1 MEIING
7 KEYYSQEEF
16 DEIIYKSIRKNAN
29 DLSDEIK
36 RESKYRNIN
45 EVVYA

>member
-1 MEIING
+1 MEMING

-16 DEIIYKSIRKNAN
+16 DNIIHTAIRKNAK
-29 DLSDEIK
+29 DLANEIK
-36 RESKYRNIN
+36 RESKFRNVN

>member
-16 DEIIYKSIRKNAN
+16 DKIVYTAIRKNAK
-29 DLSDEIK
+29 DLAAEIK
-36 RESKYRNIN
+36 RESKFRNVN
-45 EVVYA
+45 EVVHA